1 MWQRVF
7 SDGLRALAGAAVLA
21 ALLSPSDVAAQ
32 LPPPASEP
40 IADPPAD
47 TDELLARD
55 PRLLT
60 TGEMKSLSQK
70 YAVDIVISIGKIVN
84 ARRRALSERDIIK
97 VTCID
102 QLLPEMKQLGEVLS
116 GRFVAIAR
124 RSDEFPVRAEFVVI
138 SPGWQRINE
147 LRREAEECTGQSL
160 DGTINLSTSHNVPP
174 SDESDPSNAAAGRP
188 NIAAR
193 PDEASRFR

>member
-1 MWQRVF
+1 MWQRVL

-21 ALLSPSDVAAQ
+21 AVLSPSDVAAQ

-40 IADPPAD
+40 VADSPID

-55 PRLLT
+55 PQLMT
-60 TGEMKSLSQK
+60 TGEMKTLSQK
-70 YAVDIVISIGKIVN
+70 YAVDIAISIGKVQN
-84 ARRRALSERDIIK
+84 ARKRAQIDRDIIK

-102 QLLPEMKQLGEVLS
+102 QLLPEMKQLSEVLS
-116 GRFVAIAR
+116 RRFVAIAR
-124 RSDEFPVRAEFVVI
+124 RNDEFPVRAEFVVI

-147 LRREAEECTGQSL
+147 LRQQAEECTGQSL
-160 DGTINLSTSHNVPP
+160 DGTINVSTSHEIPP
-174 SDESDPSNAAAGRP
+174 SDDPDPSTAPASRP
-188 NIAAR
+188 TIAAR